1 MSREFAIDL
10 DDGSVVTLSGRLD
23 RVDVHAPTGD
33 RGVLD
38 YKTQPSARL
47 RERLADDVQL
57 TSYALLEPDASAAGF
72 VAVDEDPVKPV
83 LLAGD
88 VRAAAADEHA
98 RLRSVLSRVRAD
110 APLPAHGDDAACT
123 HCEMRGLCR
132 RDHWA

>member
-1 MSREFAIDL
+1 
-10 DDGSVVTLSGRLD
+10 
-23 RVDVHAPTGD
+23 
-33 RGVLD
+33 
-38 YKTQPSARL
+38 
-47 RERLADDVQL
+47 
-57 TSYALLEPDASAAGF
+57 
-72 VAVDEDPVKPV
+72 VKPV

-110 APLPAHGDDAACT
+110 ASLPAHGDDAACT